1 MSAMEASGGSASA
14 VRKVQKVRKKI
25 AQLIGHEETTASG
38 TVEHLV
44 PGDEADTQTAIAGD
58 QGEDCT
64 NCDDD
69 RDFAGRGTLTKADDW
84 LNILPAGRGSN

>member
-14 VRKVQKVRKKI
+14 VRKIQKVRKKI

-44 PGDEADTQTAIAGD
+44 PGDEADTQTAAAD
-58 QGEDCT
+58 EDCT

-69 RDFAGRGTLTKADDW
+69 RDFAGRGTLSSADDW
-84 LNILPAGRGSN
+84 LHILPAGRGSK